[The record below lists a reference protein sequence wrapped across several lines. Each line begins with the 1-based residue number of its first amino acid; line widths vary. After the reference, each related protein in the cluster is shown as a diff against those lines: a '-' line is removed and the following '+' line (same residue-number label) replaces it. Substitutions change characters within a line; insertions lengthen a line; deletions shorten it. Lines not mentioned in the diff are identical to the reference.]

1 MNSNFNQHFE
11 RIKEL
16 RALLNK
22 ANYSYYV
29 LDSPEIDDAVYDQ
42 LYREL
47 IEIENIHPSL
57 ITDDSPSQRLGGIPS
72 KGFKNVEHN
81 IPLLSLDNAFNVNEV
96 EAWYGRI
103 SKLISSENKNIKKVD
118 DPELICELKIDGNA
132 IALRYENGILTR
144 ALTLSLIHISEPT
157 RPY

>member
-1 MNSNFNQHFE
+1 MNSNLNQYSE
-11 RIKEL
+11 RAKEL

-29 LDSPEIDDAVYDQ
+29 LDSPEIDDSVYDQ

-72 KGFKNVEHN
+72 KGFKNIDHN
-81 IPLLSLDNAFNVNEV
+81 IPLLSLDNAFNIDELK
-96 EAWYGRI
+96 AWYSRI
-103 SKLISSENKNIKKVD
+103 TKLISSENKNIKEVD
-118 DPELICELKIDGNA
+118 NPELNM
-132 IALRYENGILTR
+132 
-144 ALTLSLIHISEPT
+144 
-157 RPY
+157 

>member
-1 MNSNFNQHFE
+1 MNSNFNQHSE
-11 RIKEL
+11 RLKEL

-22 ANYSYYV
+22 ANHAYYI
-29 LDSPEIDDAVYDQ
+29 LDAPEIADSIYDQ

-81 IPLLSLDNAFNVNEV
+81 IPLLSLDNAFNIDELKASGFLEKRSAIATITDIAGKNEV
-96 EAWYGRI
+96 LEDQEADDEETLEDFI
-103 SKLISSENKNIKKVD
+103 PEKSS
-118 DPELICELKIDGNA
+118 
-132 IALRYENGILTR
+132 
-144 ALTLSLIHISEPT
+144 S
-157 RPY
+157 

>member
-1 MNSNFNQHFE
+1 MNSNLNQHSE
-11 RIKEL
+11 RAKEL

-22 ANYSYYV
+22 AKYSYYV

-81 IPLLSLDNAFNVNEV
+81 IPLLSLDNAFNVDEL
-96 EAWYGRI
+96 EAWYARV
-103 SKLISSENKNIKKVD
+103 K
-118 DPELICELKIDGNA
+118 
-132 IALRYENGILTR
+132 
-144 ALTLSLIHISEPT
+144 
-157 RPY
+157 

>member
-47 IEIENIHPSL
+47 IEIEKNNPLL
-57 ITDDSPSQRLGGIPS
+57 ITSDSPSQRLGGIPS
-72 KGFKNVEHN
+72 KGFKSINHN
-81 IPLLSLDNAFNVNEV
+81 IPLLSLDNAFNLDE
-96 EAWYGRI
+96 
-103 SKLISSENKNIKKVD
+103 
-118 DPELICELKIDGNA
+118 
-132 IALRYENGILTR
+132 
-144 ALTLSLIHISEPT
+144 
-157 RPY
+157 